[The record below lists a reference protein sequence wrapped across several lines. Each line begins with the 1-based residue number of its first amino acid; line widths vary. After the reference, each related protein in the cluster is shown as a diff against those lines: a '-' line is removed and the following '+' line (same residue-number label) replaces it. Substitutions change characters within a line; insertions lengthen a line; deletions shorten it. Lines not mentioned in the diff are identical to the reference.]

1 MNLTH
6 LQSFMMV
13 VKMQSFSAAS
23 EQLEASKGLVSR
35 HVKALEDELGCQLL
49 YRTTRRVSMTEAGQ
63 TLYAKACEIDR
74 LAAEAE
80 RLVQDLTEDDCG
92 RLRFTAPTELGKA
105 LLAPLLIPL
114 MANFPQVRFE
124 FCFEQ
129 DIQDVEFGQFD
140 LALRTTLK
148 YSDNLVAKYLGR
160 ISHVLVAAPG
170 YLAAADLVNPADLP
184 QYPLLSGGETQWTL
198 EHAAGE
204 SVTQGFEPA
213 VISSNYATNH
223 LLALSGQGIACLP
236 YYLVQQDIAQQKLLR
251 LLPEWY
257 LYPYDLYMVYAK
269 QSHYSKKLRQLQQ
282 ALLQWCAANPEFICK
297 S

>member
-1 MNLTH
+1 MPCIKAS
-6 LQSFMMV
+6 QI
-13 VKMQSFSAAS
+13 AAKITLKR
-23 EQLEASKGLVSR
+23 QHALLSR

-74 LAAEAE
+74 LAGEAE

-148 YSDNLVAKYLGR
+148 HSDNLVAKYLGR

-170 YLAAADLVNPADLP
+170 YLSAADLVNPADLP
-184 QYPLLSGGETQWTL
+184 HYPLLSGGETQWAL

-204 SVTQGFEPA
+204 SFTLGVEPA

-223 LLALSGQGIACLP
+223 LLALGSQGIACLP
-236 YYLVQQDIAQQKLLR
+236 YYLVHEDITQQKLLR

-282 ALLQWCAANPEFICK
+282 SLLQWCAANSEFIRK